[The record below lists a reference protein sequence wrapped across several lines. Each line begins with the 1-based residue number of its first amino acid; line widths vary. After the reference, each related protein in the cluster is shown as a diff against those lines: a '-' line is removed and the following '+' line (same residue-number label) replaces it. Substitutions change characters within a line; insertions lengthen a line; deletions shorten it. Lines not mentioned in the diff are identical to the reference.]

1 MIWWGSAGGVAV
13 GGGAPFVKL
22 VRGSRGNMDL
32 NHGPYVVGIM
42 IVGRHSHVP

>member
-1 MIWWGSAGGVAV
+1 MQLGSRGILLIWWGSAGGVAV
-13 GGGAPFVKL
+13 GGGERL
-22 VRGSRGNMDL
+22 NMDL